1 MAYVRYFVVPH
12 GHHWRVALDGRTMA
26 HVAKQSE
33 ALTSA
38 IVMADL
44 MGSMGHE
51 ADVMLDDGKSLN
63 LAWTYGVDT
72 ARASQPRKVS
82 PPRRAR
88 GSSHVRLASAPAA
101 Q

>member
-1 MAYVRYFVVPH
+1 MAYVRYFVVPQ
-12 GHHWRVALDGRTMA
+12 GHHWRVMLDGRTMA

-51 ADVMLDDGKSLN
+51 ADVMLDDGETLT

-72 ARASQPRKVS
+72 AKVSERRNVS
-82 PPRRAR
+82 PPSRRQDR
-88 GSSHVRLASAPAA
+88 SHVRLVSPPAA
-101 Q
+101 P